1 MEDGDEKSSDWS
13 QTTDSAPH
21 SSSITNPN
29 YCGPDDESPQTRVQ
43 QMQMLDEG
51 DMVLIYCNTD
61 FLFSCS
67 GFLRLFQV
75 LLSLCCFLAI
85 VTCSG
90 IDGGDFLS
98 LPQNWHVRVLV
109 FVIMWSSLSSFALW
123 GIKVTGSDQ
132 MLPVNWWLL
141 DFLLYSM
148 FSLSYLISTSIV
160 ANYVEQLK
168 LMEENLPEDLST
180 KFIISIIIG
189 YICVLVYG
197 LTAFV
202 GYRRWR
208 IQRHLFRRRQLL
220 ESEDFM
226 EVL

>member
-141 DFLLYSM
+141 
-148 FSLSYLISTSIV
+148 
-160 ANYVEQLK
+160 
-168 LMEENLPEDLST
+168 
-180 KFIISIIIG
+180 IIG